1 MSHMKSKKVTKQV
14 VDRFRRF
21 VSQANDL
28 IKVEPK
34 MDTIKTK
41 LTPEQ
46 VENWR
51 KVLSLYLGPY
61 AFLIPVEDLEKHRTK
76 LQSMLDKKPAEESK

>member
-46 VENWR
+46 V
-51 KVLSLYLGPY
+51 
-61 AFLIPVEDLEKHRTK
+61 
-76 LQSMLDKKPAEESK
+76 